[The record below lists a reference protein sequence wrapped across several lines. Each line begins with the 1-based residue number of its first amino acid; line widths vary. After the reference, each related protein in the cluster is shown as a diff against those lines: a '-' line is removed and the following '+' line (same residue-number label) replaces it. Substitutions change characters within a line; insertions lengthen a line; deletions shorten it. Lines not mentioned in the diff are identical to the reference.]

1 MKNVKDIVGLNN
13 VEKLRIYDTFIVD
26 LMFGQTELN
35 KVDTVCRIIFIEL
48 YSKQCIVPYC
58 VPDAGSK

>member
-26 LMFGQTELN
+26 LMLRQTELT
-35 KVDTVCRIIFIEL
+35 KVDTICRIIFIEL
-48 YSKQCIVPYC
+48 YWK
-58 VPDAGSK
+58 